1 MALARWAPDW
11 PRIGTDITH
20 QGPFNATFEL
30 FSTTGG
36 TTPFF
41 DPDGLIA
48 THSSTASAG
57 KLETETADDFMV
69 PAGITSLSE
78 ATFIGL
84 ARISH
89 IGVFLDGN
97 LPGG

>member
-1 MALARWAPDW
+1 MKPVTSCGALVIAGAVFGVAPAVAD
-11 PRIGTDITH
+11 
-20 QGPFNATFEL
+20 PFF
-30 FSTTGG
+30 FSTGS
-36 TTPFF
+36 
-41 DPDGLIA
+41 PDGLIA
-48 THSSTASAG
+48 TLSRTASTG